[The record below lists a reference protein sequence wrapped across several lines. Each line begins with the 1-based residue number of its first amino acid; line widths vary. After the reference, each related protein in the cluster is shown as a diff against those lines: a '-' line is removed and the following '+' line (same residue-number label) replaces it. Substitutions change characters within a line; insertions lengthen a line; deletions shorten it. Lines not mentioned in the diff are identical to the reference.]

1 MEVGT
6 RIEMGL
12 QRVSPTFPQIS
23 LLLRRQLTLIS
34 TRHRRQHH
42 RQQRQQR
49 HHRQHH
55 PSDSAAL
62 IISFLWPMFLASR
75 MQTAF
80 CDFVTVIGHI
90 NLCSR
95 TALEQLLP
103 ATAKN
108 RAATVAA
115 SAASCPMSDTRCPMS
130 SVHCPPVLCP
140 LCLVS
145 GRIQDAQTANFLS
158 PSAMRKPQKLRE
170 KNVKAFTTRSNL
182 LQVLVANCGR
192 FVCDRKIRVVINKIE
207 IACYILKYA

>member
-1 MEVGT
+1 
-6 RIEMGL
+6 MGL

-42 RQQRQQR
+42 RQRRQQR

-103 ATAKN
+103 PTAKN

-130 SVHCPPVLCP
+130 SVHCPLCSVHCVSCRGAFRMPRLPIFYRPVRCENRKSYAKKTPKRLQHARIFCK
-140 LCLVS
+140 CLWPK
-145 GRIQDAQTANFLS
+145 R
-158 PSAMRKPQKLRE
+158 RR
-170 KNVKAFTTRSNL
+170 
-182 LQVLVANCGR
+182 LVGDLYAIGR
-192 FVCDRKIRVVINKIE
+192 F
-207 IACYILKYA
+207 AW